1 MELDSLKKLFI
12 DQLKD
17 LKDAENQLTKA
28 LPRMAKA
35 ATSPELQHA
44 FEEHLEQTKN
54 QLQRVEQVLEEVN
67 GKSRGKKCRAME
79 GLIEEGEELIK
90 EDADPEVKDA
100 GLIAAAQKIEHYE
113 IAGYGTAR
121 TYAELLGHEQAAQTL
136 QQILDEEGQTDK
148 KLTQLA
154 QQVNLEAMEKGETNG
169 AQGRSSKRGRK

>member
-12 DQLKD
+12 EELKD

-35 ATSPELQHA
+35 AESPELRMA

-54 QLQRVEQVLEEVN
+54 QLQRVEQLLEEVN
-67 GKSRGKKCRAME
+67 GNSRGKKCRAME

-90 EDADPEVKDA
+90 EDGDPDVKDA
-100 GLIAAAQKIEHYE
+100 ALIAAAQKIEHYE

-121 TYAELLGHEQAAQTL
+121 TYAELLGHEQAAQIL
-136 QQILDEEGQTDK
+136 QQILDEEGQTDQ
-148 KLTQLA
+148 KLTQIA
-154 QQVNLEAMEKGETNG
+154 QQVNVEAMSAEMEGE
-169 AQGRSSKRGRK
+169 RKSSRRGRK